1 MNWPVVIAIAA
12 VIVAGAVA
20 YLLRRFVYGKIADGG
35 GAAERAE
42 RAEQDLAVAKKQS
55 DIMAKDRSVEDV
67 ANDLDGG
74 RF

>member
-1 MNWPVVIAIAA
+1 MNWPVLIAIVA

-20 YLLRRFVYGKIADGG
+20 YLLRRYVYRQIATGG
-35 GAAERAE
+35 GAAERAA
-42 RAEQDLAVAKKQS
+42 RAEHDLAVAKKQS

-67 ANDLDGG
+67 ANDLDSG